1 MTDGIPLL
9 PGLRLDRQ
17 LKTGARLPNHTP
29 IGILPPN
36 MNNQYAH
43 SHHLTI
49 QPPLGREVAKRVPV
63 IA

>member
-1 MTDGIPLL
+1 MTNRIPPL
-9 PGLRLDRQ
+9 PGLCLDRQ

-29 IGILPPN
+29 IGILPPK

-49 QPPLGREVAKRVPV
+49 QPPPGREVNRRAPV
-63 IA
+63 IE